1 MKIIKRSGEEAV
13 FDREKILAA
22 ITKAN
27 QEVTEDKR
35 LTEEQIRSLELEVEA
50 NCKNLTRAA
59 SVEEIQDLVENGL
72 MESGKHEVARKYI
85 TYRYQHD
92 GDRSCQTA
100 AGDGTKKSDHFYHK
114 WK

>member
-13 FDREKILAA
+13 FDREKIIAA

-35 LTEEQIRSLELEVEA
+35 LTQEQIRSLELEVEA

-59 SVEEIQDLVENGL
+59 SVDSLY
-72 MESGKHEVARKYI
+72 VAFMFMPI
-85 TYRYQHD
+85 P
-92 GDRSCQTA
+92 GS
-100 AGDGTKKSDHFYHK
+100 
-114 WK
+114 